1 MLFLVIAFRGI
12 SGMVK
17 QCLTFFLR
25 CRTNTVR
32 FLLIILT
39 CGWGAFRFGK
49 HCFTNLTLMDWDG
62 SDVDICWMAGVF
74 STKKSIEGSFPF
86 EVGRT
91 HIAPKVPPAR

>member
-1 MLFLVIAFRGI
+1 
-12 SGMVK
+12 MVK

-25 CRTNTVR
+25 CRTNPVR

-49 HCFTNLTLMDWDG
+49 HCFTNLTMMDWDG

-86 EVGRT
+86 EVGYT
-91 HIAPKVPPAR
+91 HIAPKAPQAR